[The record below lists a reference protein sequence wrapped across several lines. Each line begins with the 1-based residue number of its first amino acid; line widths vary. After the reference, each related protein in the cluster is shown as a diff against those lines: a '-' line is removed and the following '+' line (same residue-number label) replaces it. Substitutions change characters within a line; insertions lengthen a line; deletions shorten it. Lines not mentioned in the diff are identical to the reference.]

1 MLTKDIAGSS
11 MKPAR
16 ATAVK
21 IQVTV
26 SCKEQQCIESLLIEG
41 LSSIKSHQQWQKRE
55 TNTQATLPLLP

>member
-41 LSSIKSHQQWQKRE
+41 LSSIKSHQQ
-55 TNTQATLPLLP
+55 

>member
-11 MKPAR
+11 MKLAR

-26 SCKEQQCIESLLIEG
+26 SCKEQQCIESLLIED
-41 LSSIKSHQQWQKRE
+41 LSSIKSHQQKQE
-55 TNTQATLPLLP
+55 TNTQATLPSLL